1 MTATEGFPDR
11 HAPYSL
17 AEVSVNCAGA
27 PRHATPRGG
36 GPPAVRAPLPPLECG
51 LARPVRRSH
60 AHVDAARTPG
70 SHGAA
75 SRLMTLTSRR
85 GATPQ
90 SRGTTPAAASFQEQP
105 SPPPVVTSS
114 PSSLLSAAPASTAQ
128 TPLINT
134 LSAEPTMAG
143 RAPATWASRTVSRR
157 HRNRAPDAQNHCQ
170 VPKSPRGT
178 QSRDREEKTKL
189 RLGVR
194 PWGAGRHLLGGRTA
208 WCLDGPLRPGSPR
221 HHCPGTLLSRPPLS
235 LPPKIQGHWGHTRE
249 EGTRPLHQQGR
260 AQGPE

>member
-134 LSAEPTMAG
+134 LSAEPTRAG
-143 RAPATWASRTVSRR
+143 RALPRGRHGRSHADTATGLQMLRATARFQ
-157 HRNRAPDAQNHCQ
+157 RAPGGHRAVTGKRRQN
-170 VPKSPRGT
+170 
-178 QSRDREEKTKL
+178 
-189 RLGVR
+189 
-194 PWGAGRHLLGGRTA
+194 
-208 WCLDGPLRPGSPR
+208 
-221 HHCPGTLLSRPPLS
+221 
-235 LPPKIQGHWGHTRE
+235 
-249 EGTRPLHQQGR
+249 
-260 AQGPE
+260 